1 MSPLVC
7 LLDVE
12 TTGTEE
18 DARVCEIGA
27 VTGRFFE
34 PAAKVEGVLETLINP
49 GVPIPC
55 TASAI
60 HHITDDM
67 VRDAPSLD
75 DMMESFPVADL
86 YVAHNA
92 AFDRRFLPGLQAAPW
107 ACTMKIA
114 YEQFEEAP
122 SYGLQALRYW
132 LGTPSPPPGGHAH
145 RALYDVWT
153 LKGVFENLVA
163 RGWTRERMI
172 EVSSRPRL
180 LRTINFGKH
189 RGTPFKDLDPGYLD
203 WMRRQSDWDED
214 VTYTLQQ
221 MAGGT

>member
-12 TTGTEE
+12 TTGTED
-18 DARVCEIGA
+18 DARVVEIAA

-34 PAAKVEGVLETLINP
+34 KGARIERTVNQLVNP
-49 GVPIPC
+49 GIPIPC
-55 TASAI
+55 TASAV
-60 HHITDDM
+60 HHITDEM
-67 VRDAPSLD
+67 VKGSPSLD
-75 DMMESFPVADL
+75 DVMETFPVADL

-92 AFDRRFLPGLQAAPW
+92 PFDRRFLPQLSAAPW
-107 ACTMKIA
+107 ACTLKIA
-114 YEQFEEAP
+114 YDQFEDAP

-132 LGTPSPPPGGHAH
+132 LGTPSPPVAGHAH
-145 RALYDVWT
+145 RAMYDVWT
-153 LKGVFENLVA
+153 LHGLFDDLRS

-189 RGTPFKDLDPGYLD
+189 RGTAFKDLDRSYLD
-203 WMRRQSDWDED
+203 WMRRQGGWDED
-214 VTYTLQQ
+214 VQYTLDQL
-221 MAGGT
+221 AGAK